1 MKLKM
6 EIELDYDDDLMHSC
20 DEQFDDFWDMVQ
32 AGDIILHSNEIGDE
46 IGKVKIIKI
55 YR

>member
-6 EIELDYDDDLMHSC
+6 EIELDYDNDFMHSG
-20 DEQFDDFWDMVQ
+20 DEQFEEFWGMVQ